1 MQKCFPEGDA
11 DAQKPSLQFPPAKET
26 NLDGFKTG
34 WVPGC
39 FPGGTAFIR
48 AYDGGTGGGQS
59 RLLHGRDGSPQP
71 SDFFARPAPVGAK
84 KSVTPAVCPY
94 RVCMVGTARRSRP
107 TWKTWNARSRIK
119 TLRQIF

>member
-39 FPGGTAFIR
+39 FRGGTAFIR

-71 SDFFARPAPVGAK
+71 SDLEDMERQVADKDAATDFLTLLDSIVFPECAW
-84 KSVTPAVCPY
+84 
-94 RVCMVGTARRSRP
+94 GTFHER
-107 TWKTWNARSRIK
+107 TK
-119 TLRQIF
+119 